1 MVVADIERA
10 VTNKTAKDLLG
21 EHFRRQLLMDGHYKN
36 ISVVCTKSDDIGS
49 VDEIER

>member
-10 VTNKTAKDLLG
+10 VTSKTAKDLMG

-36 ISVVCTKSDDIGS
+36 LSLVCTKSDDIGS
-49 VDEIER
+49 ADVIER